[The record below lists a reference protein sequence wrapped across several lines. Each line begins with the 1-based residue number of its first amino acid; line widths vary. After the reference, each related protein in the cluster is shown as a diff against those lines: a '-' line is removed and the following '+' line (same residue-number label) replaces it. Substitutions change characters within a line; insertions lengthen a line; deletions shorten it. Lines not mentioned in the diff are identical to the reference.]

1 MANSW
6 IMWIT
11 IVRSNDVMN
20 FHVFVYFSTPEW
32 YILLMDSHILVLS
45 KLVRKFQ
52 TTSHIGGIVLSNHH
66 QKEEGMMEA
75 VVEAALKESG
85 TKENQFKRQRPRVQK
100 MQYQNAIKRLQELGD
115 LLDDNVFGEGELEE
129 IIAQARV
136 KARSR

>member
-1 MANSW
+1 M
-6 IMWIT
+6 
-11 IVRSNDVMN
+11 
-20 FHVFVYFSTPEW
+20 
-32 YILLMDSHILVLS
+32 
-45 KLVRKFQ
+45 
-52 TTSHIGGIVLSNHH
+52 SNHH